1 MRKLSGVLAA
11 TTTIAFASLLI
22 VSCNRS
28 MVSLDFTNAHDE
40 VPTLGNLV
48 FRFDQALV
56 KDSMLDQWDSTQ
68 YVSFE
73 PKIPGRFR
81 WEHPDELVFSPSQP
95 LPPATT
101 FKASLKSDILQY
113 SKFGRIKKGEDL
125 VFHTPDLKLDNTN
138 TTWVLQEEN
147 SSTAL
152 PQIDLQFNYP
162 VNPNSLKDKLT
173 VAIGGQPVNYNF
185 QTLSASDR
193 ISLRLLNLK
202 MEDKTLDA
210 KISIDKGLLP
220 EGGTNGLKDKIEM
233 TSAIPSPFVLTI
245 NDVTTEHDGETGS
258 IHVLTSQQ
266 LVSGTLA
273 ASVSFTPAVKFTVEP
288 TDDGFII
295 KSDNFDQSKSYALK
309 LAKGLRGRI
318 GGVLHEEYSTN
329 ITFGELAP
337 SISFAN
343 SKGVYLSGKGAQ
355 NIEVKITNVPR
366 VKVIVSK
373 IYENNLLMAQRYSY
387 YPKETTTGTQTRSS
401 GEEGEGEEGGGGYYG
416 GYDDS
421 GPVLGDVV
429 YEQELDTRSL
439 QKSGNGNSRL
449 LNLAIT
455 DKLPEFK
462 GIYHVMIRSTKD
474 YWINDKRYVSL
485 SDIGLIAKEGQE
497 KILVFANSIKTAAAI
512 SGLTVMAYGANNQLL
527 GTGTTSAEGIA
538 EITYAR
544 KEMAGFR
551 PAMIIAKSTED
562 FNYLPFGTTRVNTSR
577 FEVGGARSN
586 ASGLDAFIYP
596 ERDIYRPGEKVNFS
610 VILRDRQWKSP
621 GELPV
626 KLKFLLPNGKE
637 MKTFRKTLNT
647 QGSMEGNID
656 IPESAITGTYSLEVY
671 TSNDVLLSAQ
681 PFRIEEFV
689 PDRIKVTAK
698 LDKTSLE
705 AGDISRLSIHA
716 VNFFGPPA
724 ANRNYEC
731 EIQVKRRSFN
741 PKNYKSFDFSLSD
754 NNVSFDKDNREG
766 KTDEQGNAVEKYD
779 VPEIFKNVGLLQAT
793 FYATVFDETGRPVS
807 RSTSV
812 DIFTQPVFFGVAD
825 DGYSYYALNQ
835 AVQFPIIALDRNE
848 RVLNGASARV
858 QVIKHEYR
866 TVLTKS
872 GNYFRYESQKE
883 DKLLNSGLV
892 TVSGENT
899 KYSFVPRSPGDYEL
913 RVSIPGSN
921 SYVSRSFYSYGSW
934 GGDNN
939 SFDVNNEGHIE
950 IELDKSGYYTGES
963 LKALFKTPFSG
974 RMLVTMETDKV
985 VSYQYVNV
993 DKRTASLDLPLTIE
1007 DIPNVYITATL
1018 IKPHELSDIP
1028 LTVAHGY
1035 QSVKVEA
1042 KERKIPIEI
1051 SAPASVR
1058 SHSHQKVRV
1067 KAAPGSMVTLAAV
1080 DNGVLQVSD
1089 FETPD
1094 PYGHFYAKRALEV
1107 NGYDLYPL
1115 LLPEV
1120 RPSLSSTGGDGES
1133 DMKKRVN
1140 PMPAKRIKIV
1150 SYWSGIA
1157 QANGSGEAEFEFDI
1171 PQFSGSVRLMA
1182 VAYKNE
1188 SFGSKESEMTVADPM
1203 VLSTALPRFMSP
1215 GDTVT
1220 MPVTISNTTGNTA
1233 NASVK
1238 LKLSGALRTLGDD
1251 QQSVSISAGSEGHA
1265 TFQLM
1270 APPAMGLG
1278 KVTVEVNAL
1287 GEHFTDETEI
1297 GIRPSAPLQK
1307 FTGSGQVMGGSS
1319 QPVNWNT
1326 GDFIPSSTDYKLV
1339 VSRSPAAEFGPYLS
1353 RLVEYPYGCTE
1364 QTVSTAFPQL
1374 YFGDLASLV
1383 RKTNSNTALRTSANS
1398 NILEAIRK
1406 IKMRQLYNGAV
1417 TLWDDEGTENWWATI
1432 YAAHFLIEAQKAGF
1446 DVDKSLIGTML
1457 GYINSRLKNR
1467 ETITYYYNR
1476 DQNKKIVPK
1485 EVIYGLY
1492 VLALAGQPNVS
1503 VMNYYKANPSLLALD
1518 CKYLLSAAYAQA
1530 GDKKSFREFLPS
1542 QFSGEES
1549 IAQTGGSFYSDIRD
1563 EALALD
1569 VLVDVDPSN
1578 PQIGVMARHV
1588 QEKLKTRY
1596 WYSTQELAFSFLSL
1610 GKIAKQAAA
1619 STVTAD
1625 IHVDGRTVATMDA
1638 GGNPISLSTKDLH
1651 GSSASGSS
1659 AGSAGSSGSGSA
1671 APRVEIATKGSGRL
1685 YYFWQAEGISAS
1697 GAYKEEDS
1705 YLKVRKH
1712 FFDRNGRPISGNTF
1726 KQNDLIIVQLSL
1738 DKTFSTDISNIVIT
1752 DMLPAGF
1759 EIENPRTKELPGM
1772 DWIKNESTP
1781 TALDV
1786 RDDRINLF
1794 VNATS
1799 MHQTYYYAVRAVSPG
1814 TYHMG
1819 PVSAD
1824 AMYNG
1829 EYHSYNGAGTVRVTQ

>member
-1 MRKLSGVLAA
+1 
-11 TTTIAFASLLI
+11 
-22 VSCNRS
+22 
-28 MVSLDFTNAHDE
+28 MVSLDYTNARDE

-48 FRFDQALV
+48 FRFDQSLV
-56 KDSMLDQWDSTQ
+56 KDSLLDQWDSTQ

-81 WEHPDELVFSPSQP
+81 WEHPDELVFSPSQQ

-101 FKASLKSDILQY
+101 FKATLKSDILQY

-138 TTWVLQEEN
+138 TTWVLQGEN

-152 PQIDLQFNYP
+152 PQVDLQFNYP

-173 VAIGGQPVNYNF
+173 IAIGGQPINYSF

-233 TSAIPSPFVLTI
+233 TSGIPSPFVLTI
-245 NDVTTEHDGETGS
+245 NDVTTEHDGETGT

-266 LVSGTLA
+266 LVAGTLA
-273 ASVSFTPAVKFTVEP
+273 ANVSFTPAVKFTVEP
-288 TDDGFII
+288 ADDGFVIR
-295 KSDNFDQSKSYALK
+295 SDNFDQSKSYALA

-337 SISFAN
+337 AISFAN

-355 NIEVKITNVPR
+355 NIEVKIINVPR

-373 IYENNLLMAQRYSY
+373 IYENNLLMAQRYTY
-387 YPKETTTGTQTRSS
+387 YPKETTTGTRSAD
-401 GEEGEGEEGGGGYYG
+401 EGEGEEGGGGYYG
-416 GYDDS
+416 GYDDGGS
-421 GPVLGDVV
+421 VLGDVV
-429 YEQELDTRSL
+429 YEQEVDTRSL
-439 QKSGNGNSRL
+439 QKSGNGSSRL
-449 LNLAIT
+449 LNLSIT

-462 GIYHVMIRSTKD
+462 GIYHVMIRSTRD

-485 SDIGLIAKEGQE
+485 SDIGLIAKEGRE
-497 KILVFANSIKTAAAI
+497 KILVFANSIKTAAAL

-527 GTGTTSAEGIA
+527 GTGTTGAEGIA
-538 EITYAR
+538 EITYTR
-544 KEMAGFR
+544 KEMVGFR
-551 PAMIIAKSTED
+551 PAMIIAKSAED

-647 QGSMEGNID
+647 QGSMEGNIE

-671 TSNDVLLSAQ
+671 TSNDVLLSSQ

-689 PDRIKVTAK
+689 PDRIKVTTK

-705 AGDISRLSIHA
+705 AGDVSRLSIHA

-731 EIQVKRRSFN
+731 EIQVKRRSFSS
-741 PKNYKSFDFSLSD
+741 KNYRGFDFSLSD

-779 VPEIFKNVGLLQAT
+779 VPDIFKNVGLLQAT

-812 DIFTQPVFFGVAD
+812 DIFTQPIFFGVAD

-835 AVQFPIIALDRNE
+835 AVQFPLIALDRNE
-848 RVLNGASARV
+848 KVLNGASARV

-883 DKLLNSGLV
+883 DKLLNSGIV

-921 SYVSRSFYSYGSW
+921 SYVSRNFYSYGAW

-993 DKRTASLDLPLTIE
+993 DKRTASLDLPLTID

-1042 KERKIPIEI
+1042 KERKIPVEI
-1051 SAPASVR
+1051 SAPVSVR

-1150 SYWSGIA
+1150 SWWSGIA

-1171 PQFSGSVRLMA
+1171 PQFSGQVRLMA

-1188 SFGSKESEMTVADPM
+1188 SFGSKESGMTVADPI
-1203 VLSTALPRFMSP
+1203 VLSSALPRFMSP

-1220 MPVTISNTTGNTA
+1220 MPVTISNTTANTA
-1233 NASVK
+1233 SASVK
-1238 LKLSGALRTLGDD
+1238 LKLTGAIRTTGDD
-1251 QQSVSISAGSEGHA
+1251 QQTVSIGANSEGRA

-1307 FTGSGQVMGGSS
+1307 FTGSGSVTGGSN
-1319 QPVNWNT
+1319 QPVNWNIS
-1326 GDFIPSSTDYKLV
+1326 DFIPSSTDYKLV
-1339 VSRSPAAEFGPYLS
+1339 VSRSPAAELGPWLS

-1374 YFGDLASLV
+1374 YFGDLANLV
-1383 RKTNSNTALRTSANS
+1383 RKTNSNTALRSSANS

-1417 TLWDDEGTENWWATI
+1417 TLWDNEGTENWWATI

-1476 DQNKKIVPK
+1476 DQNRKIVPK

-1549 IAQTGGSFYSDIRD
+1549 VAQTGGSFYSDIRD

-1569 VLVDVDPSN
+1569 VLVDVDPGN
-1578 PQIGVMARHV
+1578 PQIGIMARHV
-1588 QEKLKTRY
+1588 QDKLKTRY
-1596 WYSTQELAFSFLSL
+1596 WYSTQELAFSFLGL

-1638 GGNPISLSTKDLH
+1638 GGNPISLTTKDLR
-1651 GSSASGSS
+1651 GSNSATGANS
-1659 AGSAGSSGSGSA
+1659 ATGPNSAASANAA
-1671 APRVEIATKGSGRL
+1671 APRVEIATKGSGHL
-1685 YYFWQAEGISAS
+1685 YYFWQAEGISAT

-1712 FFDRNGRPISGNTF
+1712 FFDRYGRPISGNTF

-1772 DWIKNESTP
+1772 DWVKGESTP

-1814 TYHMG
+1814 IYHMG

-1829 EYHSYNGAGTVRVTQ
+1829 EYHSYNGAGTVKVTQ

>member
-1 MRKLSGVLAA
+1 MRKLTGVFALL
-11 TTTIAFASLLI
+11 TIALSTLSLI
-22 VSCNRS
+22 SCNRS
-28 MVSLDFTNAHDE
+28 MVSLDYTNARDE

-48 FRFDQALV
+48 FRFDQSLV
-56 KDSMLDQWDSTQ
+56 KDSLLDQWDSTQ

-73 PKIPGRFR
+73 PRIPGRFR

-101 FKASLKSDILQY
+101 FKATLKSDILQF
-113 SKFGRIKKGEDL
+113 SKFGRIKKGDDL

-138 TTWVLQEEN
+138 TTWVLQDEN

-173 VAIGGQPVNYNF
+173 IQIGGQSVNYTF

-193 ISLRLLNLK
+193 ISLRLINLK
-202 MEDKTLDA
+202 MEDKSLDA
-210 KISIDKGLLP
+210 NISIDKGLLP
-220 EGGTNGLKDKIEM
+220 EGGTNGLKDKISM
-233 TSAIPSPFVLTI
+233 TSAIPSPFVLTV
-245 NDVTTEHDGETGS
+245 NEVTTEHDGETGS
-258 IHVLTSQQ
+258 IHVQTSQQ
-266 LVSGTLA
+266 IISNGLA
-273 ASVSFTPAVKFTVEP
+273 ANISFTPAVKFTVEP
-288 TDDGFII
+288 ADDGFII
-295 KSDNFDQSKSYALK
+295 KSDNFDQSKSYALS

-318 GGVLHEEYSTN
+318 GGVLHEGYTSN

-337 SISFAN
+337 SIGFAN

-355 NIEVKITNVPR
+355 NIEVKIVNVPR

-373 IYENNLLMAQRYSY
+373 IYENNLLMAQQNTY
-387 YPKETTTGTQTRSS
+387 YPRETVTSRRTRSND
-401 GEEGEGEEGGGGYYG
+401 EEGDGEEGGSGGYYAG
-416 GYDDS
+416 GDDTS
-421 GPVLGDVV
+421 PVLGDVV
-429 YEQELDTRSL
+429 YEQEVDTRSL
-439 QKSGNGNSRL
+439 QKSGSGNGRL
-449 LNLAIT
+449 LNLSIA

-474 YWINDKRYVSL
+474 YWISDRRYVSL
-485 SDIGLIAKEGQE
+485 SDIGLIAKEGKE
-497 KILVFANSIKTAAAI
+497 KILVFANSIKTAAALPGI
-512 SGLTVMAYGANNQLL
+512 TIMAYGANNQLL
-527 GTGTTSAEGIA
+527 GTGATSAEGIA
-538 EITYAR
+538 EVTYTR
-544 KEMAGFR
+544 KEFAGFR
-551 PAMIIAKSTED
+551 PAMIIAKSAED

-586 ASGLDAFIYP
+586 TSGLDAFIYP

-610 VILRDRQWKSP
+610 VIVRDRQWKSP

-637 MKTFRKTLNT
+637 LKTFRKTLNT

-656 IPESAITGTYSLEVY
+656 IAESAITGTYSLEVY
-671 TSNDVLLSAQ
+671 TSNDVLLSTQ

-705 AGDISRLSIHA
+705 AGDVSRLNIHA

-724 ANRNYEC
+724 VNRNYEC
-731 EIQVKRRSFN
+731 EIQVNRRAFS
-741 PKNYKSFDFSLSD
+741 PKNYKGFDFSLSD
-754 NNVSFDKDNREG
+754 NNVSFDKENREG
-766 KTDEQGNAVEKYD
+766 KTDDQGKAVEIYA
-779 VPEIFKNVGLLQAT
+779 VPELFKNIGLLQAT

-812 DIFTQPVFFGVAD
+812 DIFTQPHFFGVAD
-825 DGYSYYALNQ
+825 DGFSYYALNQ
-835 AVQFPIIALDRNE
+835 AVQFPIIALDRNQ
-848 RVLNGASARV
+848 RVLNGISARV

-883 DKLLNSGLV
+883 DKLLNSGTV
-892 TVSGENT
+892 SVSGENT

-921 SYVSRSFYSYGSW
+921 SYVSRNFYSYGSW

-963 LKALFKTPFSG
+963 VKALFKTPFSG

-993 DKRTASLDLPLTIE
+993 DKRTASLDLPLTTD

-1042 KERKIPIEI
+1042 KERKIPVEI
-1051 SAPASVR
+1051 TAQASVR
-1058 SHSHQKVRV
+1058 SHTHQKIKV

-1080 DNGVLQVSD
+1080 DNGVLQISD

-1094 PYGHFYAKRALEV
+1094 PYDHFYAKRALEV

-1157 QANGSGEAEFEFDI
+1157 QVNGSGEAEFDFDI
-1171 PQFSGSVRLMA
+1171 PQFSGQVRLMA

-1188 SFGSKESEMTVADPM
+1188 SFGSKEAEMTVADPI
-1203 VLSTALPRFMSP
+1203 VLSSALPRFMSP

-1220 MPVTISNTTGNTA
+1220 MPVTISNTTGNSTSA
-1233 NASVK
+1233 AVR
-1238 LKLSGALRTLGDD
+1238 LKLGGSLRTLGDD
-1251 QQSVSISAGSEGHA
+1251 QQNVSVGANSEGRA
-1265 TFQLM
+1265 LFQLI
-1270 APPAMGLG
+1270 APPSMGLG

-1307 FTGSGQVMGGSS
+1307 ATGSGSVMGGSN
-1319 QPVNWNT
+1319 QPIDWNT
-1326 GDFIPSSTDYKLV
+1326 TDFIPSSVDYKLV
-1339 VSRSPAAEFGPYLS
+1339 VSRSPVAELGQYLS
-1353 RLVEYPYGCTE
+1353 RLVHYPYGCTE
-1364 QTVSTAFPQL
+1364 QTVSAAFPQL
-1374 YFGDLASLV
+1374 YFGDLAALV
-1383 RKTNSNTALRTSANS
+1383 RKANVNPGQQVAANS

-1417 TLWDDEGTENWWATI
+1417 TLWDNDEREDWWATI

-1457 GYINSRLKNR
+1457 GYINNRLKNR

-1503 VMNYYKANPSLLALD
+1503 VMNYYKANPALLALD

-1542 QFSGEES
+1542 QFAGEES
-1549 IAQTGGSFYSDIRD
+1549 VAQTGGSYYSDIRD
-1563 EALALD
+1563 ESLALD
-1569 VLVDVDPSN
+1569 VLVDVDPGN
-1578 PQIGVMARHV
+1578 PQIPVMVQHV
-1588 QEKLKTRY
+1588 KNKLKARY
-1596 WYSTQELAFSFLSL
+1596 WYSTQELAFSFLGL
-1610 GKIAKQAAA
+1610 GKIARQSAG
-1619 STVTAD
+1619 STATAE
-1625 IHVDGRTVATMDA
+1625 VRADGRTVGIMD
-1638 GGNPISLSTKDLH
+1638 GNGNPINLSTKELR
-1651 GSSASGSS
+1651 SAAAASGSGATTG
-1659 AGSAGSSGSGSA
+1659 AGTAS
-1671 APRVEIATKGSGRL
+1671 RVEIVTKGSGRL
-1685 YYFWQAEGISAS
+1685 YYFWEAEGISVT

-1705 YLKVRKH
+1705 YLKVRKR
-1712 FFDRNGRPISGNTF
+1712 FFDRYGRLISGNTF
-1726 KQNDLIIVQLSL
+1726 KQNDLVIVQLSL
-1738 DKTFSTDISNIVIT
+1738 DKTFNTDISNIVIT

-1772 DWIKNESTP
+1772 DWIKGESAP

-1794 VNATS
+1794 VNSTS
-1799 MHQTYYYAVRAVSPG
+1799 LHQTYYYSVRAVSPG

-1829 EYHSYNGAGTVRVTQ
+1829 EYHSYNGAGTVKVTQ

>member
-1 MRKLSGVLAA
+1 MRKLSGVIALL
-11 TTTIAFASLLI
+11 TIALSILSLI
-22 VSCNRS
+22 SCNRS
-28 MVSLDFTNAHDE
+28 MVGLDYTNARDE
-40 VPTLGNLV
+40 VPTLGNLF

-56 KDSMLDQWDSTQ
+56 KDSLLDQWDSTQ

-81 WEHPDELVFSPSQP
+81 WEKPDELVFSPSQP

-101 FKASLKSDILQY
+101 FKATLKSDILQF

-125 VFHTPDLKLDNTN
+125 VFHTPELKLDNTN
-138 TTWVLQEEN
+138 TTWVLQDEN
-147 SSTAL
+147 SSTAI

-173 VAIGGQPVNYNF
+173 IQIGGQPVNYVF

-202 MEDKTLDA
+202 AEDKTLDA
-210 KISIDKGLLP
+210 NISIDKGLLP
-220 EGGTNGLKDKIEM
+220 EGGTNGLKDKISL
-233 TSAIPSPFVLTI
+233 TSAIPSPFVLSV
-245 NDVTTEHDGETGS
+245 NEVTTEHDGTTGS
-258 IHVLTSQQ
+258 IHVQTSQQ
-266 LVSGTLA
+266 VPANGLA
-273 ASVSFTPAVKFTVEP
+273 ANISFSPAVKFTVEP
-288 TDDGFII
+288 ADDGFVI
-295 KSDNFDQSKSYALK
+295 KSDNFDQSKSYALT
-309 LAKGLRGRI
+309 LTKGLRGRI
-318 GGVLHEEYSTN
+318 GGVLHEEYTTN

-355 NIEVKITNVPR
+355 NIEVKIINVPR
-366 VKVIVSK
+366 VKVVVSK
-373 IYENNLLMAQRYSY
+373 IYENNLLMAQQYSY
-387 YPKETTTGTQTRSS
+387 YPKETTTSSRTRSGDEEGD
-401 GEEGEGEEGGGGYYG
+401 GEEGNSGGYYAG
-416 GYDDS
+416 DDDNT
-421 GPVLGDVV
+421 GAVLGDVV
-429 YEQELDTRSL
+429 YEQEVDTRSL
-439 QKSGNGNSRL
+439 QKSGSGNGRL
-449 LNLAIT
+449 LNLSIA

-474 YWINDKRYVSL
+474 YWIRDKRYVSL
-485 SDIGLIAKEGQE
+485 SDIGLIAKEGKE
-497 KILVFANSIKTAAAI
+497 KILVFANSIKTAAAL
-512 SGLTVMAYGANNQLL
+512 SGVTIMAYGANNQLL
-527 GTGTTSAEGIA
+527 GTGATSADGIA
-538 EITYAR
+538 EITYTR
-544 KEMAGFR
+544 KEFAGFR
-551 PAMIIAKSTED
+551 PAMIIAKSAED

-577 FEVGGARSN
+577 FEVGGSHSN
-586 ASGLDAFIYP
+586 TSGLDAFIYP

-610 VILRDRQWKSP
+610 VIVRDRQWKSP

-637 MKTFRKTLNT
+637 LKTFRKTLNA
-647 QGSMEGNID
+647 QGSLEGNVD
-656 IPESAITGTYSLEVY
+656 IAETAITGTYSLEVY
-671 TSNDVLLSAQ
+671 TSNDVLLSTQ

-705 AGDISRLSIHA
+705 AGDISHLSIHA

-731 EIQVKRRSFN
+731 EIQVKRRAFS
-741 PKNYKSFDFSLSD
+741 PKNYNGFDFSLSD
-754 NNVSFDKDNREG
+754 NNVSFDKADREG
-766 KTDEQGNAVEKYD
+766 KTDDQGNAVEKYE
-779 VPEIFKNVGLLQAT
+779 VPELYKNIGLLQAT

-825 DGYSYYALNQ
+825 DGFSYYALNQ
-835 AVQFPIIALDRNE
+835 AVQFPIIALDRNQ

-858 QVIKHEYR
+858 QIIKHEYR

-883 DKLLNSGLV
+883 DKLLNSGIV
-892 TVSGENT
+892 SVSGENT
-899 KYSFVPRSPGDYEL
+899 KYSFTPRSPGDYEL
-913 RVSIPGSN
+913 RVSVPGSN

-963 LKALFKTPFSG
+963 VKALFKTPFSG

-985 VSYQYVNV
+985 ISYQYVNV
-993 DKRTASLDLPLTIE
+993 DKRTASVDLPLTI
-1007 DIPNVYITATL
+1007 DAIPNVYITATL

-1042 KERKIPIEI
+1042 KERKIPVEI
-1051 SAPASVR
+1051 TAQASVR
-1058 SHSHQKVRV
+1058 SHTHQKVRV
-1067 KAAPGSMVTLAAV
+1067 KAVPGSMVTLAAV

-1094 PYGHFYAKRALEV
+1094 PYDHFYAKRALEV

-1171 PQFSGSVRLMA
+1171 PQFSGQVRLMA

-1188 SFGSKESEMTVADPM
+1188 SFGSKEAEMTVADPI
-1203 VLSTALPRFMSP
+1203 VLSSALPRFMSP

-1220 MPVTISNTTGNTA
+1220 MPVTITNTTGNS
-1233 NASVK
+1233 ASAAVR
-1238 LKLSGALRTLGDD
+1238 LKLGGALRTLGDD
-1251 QQSVSISAGSEGHA
+1251 QQTVSVGANSEGRA
-1265 TFQLM
+1265 LFQLI

-1278 KVTVEVNAL
+1278 KVTVEVNAM

-1307 FTGSGQVMGGSS
+1307 MTGSGSVMGGNN
-1319 QPVNWNT
+1319 QPIDWNMA
-1326 GDFIPSSTDYKLV
+1326 DFIPSSVDYKLV
-1339 VSRSPAAEFGPYLS
+1339 ISRSPAAELGQYLS
-1353 RLVEYPYGCTE
+1353 RLIEYPYGCTE

-1374 YFGDLASLV
+1374 YFGDLAALV
-1383 RKTNSNTALRTSANS
+1383 RKTNVNTAQRVTANG
-1398 NILEAIRK
+1398 NIQEAIRK

-1417 TLWDDEGTENWWATI
+1417 TLWDNSEVEDWWATI
-1432 YAAHFLIEAQKAGF
+1432 YAAHFLVEAQKAGF

-1476 DQNKKIVPK
+1476 DQNRKIVPK

-1503 VMNYYKANPSLLALD
+1503 VMNYYKASPALLALD
-1518 CKYLLSAAYAQA
+1518 CKYLLAAAYAQA

-1549 IAQTGGSFYSDIRD
+1549 VAQTGGSYYSDIRD
-1563 EALALD
+1563 ESLALD
-1569 VLVDVDPSN
+1569 VLVDVDPNN
-1578 PQIGVMARHV
+1578 PQIPVMAQHV
-1588 QEKLKTRY
+1588 KNKLKTRY
-1596 WYSTQELAFSFLSL
+1596 WYSTQELAFSFLGL
-1610 GKIAKQAAA
+1610 GKIARQAAG
-1619 STVTAD
+1619 STATAEVR
-1625 IHVDGRTVATMDA
+1625 VDGRSIGVMD
-1638 GGNPISLSTKDLH
+1638 GNGNPINLSTKELR
-1651 GSSASGSS
+1651 GAASG
-1659 AGSAGSSGSGSA
+1659 ATSGSGASTGSGA
-1671 APRVEIATKGSGRL
+1671 TAPRVEIATKGSGRL
-1685 YYFWQAEGISAS
+1685 YYFWEAEGISAT

-1705 YLKVRKH
+1705 YLKVRKR
-1712 FFDRNGRPISGNTF
+1712 FFDRYGRPISGYTF

-1738 DKTFSTDISNIVIT
+1738 DKTFNTDISNIVIT

-1772 DWIKNESTP
+1772 DWIKSESTP

-1794 VNATS
+1794 VNSTS
-1799 MHQTYYYAVRAVSPG
+1799 LHQTYYYSVRAVSPG

-1829 EYHSYNGAGTVRVTQ
+1829 EYHSYNGAGTVKISQ